1 MSEHAMSEHA
11 MSEQPMSE
19 HAMSEP
25 ATPQLPTLALYRSLR
40 RFLREDRAATAIEY
54 ALIASGISIVI
65 AATVVA
71 IGGNVQ
77 GMFSNVAT
85 ALK

>member
-1 MSEHAMSEHA
+1 

-25 ATPQLPTLALYRSLR
+25 ATPQLPTLALYRSLQ
-40 RFLREDRAATAIEY
+40 RFVREERAATAIEY

-77 GMFSNVAT
+77 GMFSSVAT